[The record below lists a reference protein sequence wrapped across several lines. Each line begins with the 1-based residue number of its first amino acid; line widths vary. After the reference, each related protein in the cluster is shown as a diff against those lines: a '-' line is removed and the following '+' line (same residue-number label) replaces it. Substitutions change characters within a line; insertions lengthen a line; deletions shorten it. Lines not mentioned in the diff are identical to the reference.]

1 MSRVLAI
8 DLGASSGRAM
18 LAEYKDGKITIEEL
32 HRFSNDPVKVNGT
45 LYWDTLRLFYEI
57 KRGITAA
64 VVKGGFDSI
73 GIDTWGV
80 DFGLIGADGDL
91 VGNPVHYRD
100 SRTDGYAGLDISVD
114 EMYNSTGIQV
124 MQINTIY
131 QLDYLV
137 KHKKKQLEDAE
148 KLLFTPDLL
157 NYFLCGEMKAEYTIA
172 STSQMLDARKRDW
185 DYDLIKKAGV
195 PEELLCEVVHPG
207 TICGY
212 LRDEICEELNAPKAA
227 VICIGSHDTASA
239 VASVPTQ
246 EDDFIYISSGT
257 WSLLG
262 TETAEPVITPKSQKY
277 NFTNEGGVNHTIRFL
292 KNIMGTWIIQECRR
306 QWIREGSEYS
316 FGELE
321 TMAKECEPFKCLIDV
336 DAEQF
341 GKPGNMPQL
350 IKDFCK
356 RTNQYVPQTPGEIIR
371 CVDESLALKYR
382 YTIECIK
389 DCTENDYATVNI
401 VGGGTKSRLLNQM
414 TADASGLKVITG
426 PEEATVYGNACIQL
440 MAKGELKDL
449 KEIRRVIEN
458 SCTLNTYE
466 PKDTKKWDEVY
477 KNWTKD
483 IIKAK

>member
-18 LAEYKDGKITIEEL
+18 LAEYKDGKIKIEEL

-45 LYWDTLRLFYEI
+45 LYWDTLRLFFEI

-64 VVKGGFDSI
+64 VNNGGFESI

-91 VGNPVHYRD
+91 VSNPVHYRD
-100 SRTDGYAGLDISVD
+100 SRTDGYMGLDITID
-114 EMYNSTGIQV
+114 EMYKSTGIQV
-124 MQINTIY
+124 MQFNTIY

-137 KHKKKQLEDAE
+137 KHKKKQIEDAE

-172 STSQMLDARKRDW
+172 STSQMVNAKQRQW
-185 DYDLIKKAGV
+185 DFNLIEKAGI
-195 PEELLCEVVHPG
+195 PKELFCEIVHPG

-212 LRDEICEELNAPKAA
+212 LRDDICEELNAPKAA
-227 VICIGSHDTASA
+227 VVCIGSHDTASA

-262 TETAEPVITPKSQKY
+262 TETSQPVITEKSQKY

-306 QWIREGSEYS
+306 QWIREGKEYS

-321 TMAKECEPFKCLIDV
+321 QMAKESEPFKCLIDV

-341 GKPGNMPQL
+341 GKPGNMPAL
-350 IKDFCK
+350 VKEFCEK
-356 RTNQYVPQTPGEIIR
+356 TGQYVPQDPGEIIR

-382 YTIECIK
+382 YTIDCIK
-389 DCTENDYATVNI
+389 DCTDKDFATVNI

-449 KEIRRVIEN
+449 KEIRQVIKN

-466 PKDTKKWDEVY
+466 PSGTAKWDEIY
-477 KNWTKD
+477 KDYLKD
-483 IIKAK
+483 ILKVK